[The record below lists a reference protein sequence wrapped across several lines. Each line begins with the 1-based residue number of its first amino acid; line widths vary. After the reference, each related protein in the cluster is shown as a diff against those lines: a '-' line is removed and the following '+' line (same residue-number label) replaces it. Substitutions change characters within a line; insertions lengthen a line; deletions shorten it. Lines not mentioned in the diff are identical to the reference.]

1 MKKFTRIIAAT
12 LAFVLIFFAFGCSGE
27 KTPEIKP
34 KPVSAVNLLE
44 NLTANAVSGNETNEK
59 FVSAMNDFALKLFRE
74 TYKYDGSGEN
84 FMLSPLSVTLALA
97 MVANG
102 AKGETRAEFE
112 KVLTGGNFNV
122 SDLNRYLLTYAK
134 NLYTADDCKL
144 ETANSVWFRNLED
157 FKVLDSF
164 LQNVIDYYDASVYAE
179 PFDETTLENINNWV
193 YNHTDGMIDKILD
206 DISPSDMLY
215 LINAVVFDAKWQ
227 NEYEKSDV
235 AKGEFTREDGKKI
248 SVDMMTSNERT
259 YYEDDLAV
267 GFAKNYIGGKYSFV
281 ALLPN
286 EGVTLAEYISKLDGE
301 RIEKLLNDPLP
312 DTKVVARTPK
322 FSFDYSTHLEE
333 VLAALGMPTA
343 FTGAADFS
351 GITDPSVYPLAISE
365 VVHKTFIDL
374 SEKGTK
380 AAAVTEIGMKA
391 TSAYV
396 ENIKYVTLDRPFV
409 FMILDNT
416 NKTPIF
422 IGSLS
427 NIK

>member
-1 MKKFTRIIAAT
+1 MKKITRITAAT
-12 LAFVLIFFAFGCSGE
+12 LALTLLFAFAGCAPS
-27 KTPEIKP
+27 KIKP
-34 KPVSAVNLLE
+34 KEVTAVDLLE
-44 NLTANAVSGNETNEK
+44 NLTANAVEGIETDEK

-112 KVLTGGNFNV
+112 KVLTGGNFSV

-157 FKVLDSF
+157 FEVLKSF

-206 DISPSDMLY
+206 DISPADMMF

-227 NEYEKSDV
+227 NEYEKKDIASG
-235 AKGEFTREDGKKI
+235 KFTREDGKKI
-248 SVDMMTSNERT
+248 SVDMMTSTEHT

-286 EGVTLAEYISKLDGE
+286 EGVTLADYIAELDGA
-301 RIEKLLNDPLP
+301 RIEKLLNNPLP
-312 DTKVVARTPK
+312 STKVVARTPK

-365 VVHKTFIDL
+365 VVHKTFIEL

-396 ENIKYVTLDRPFV
+396 ENVKYVTLDRPFV
-409 FMILDNT
+409 FMILDNES
-416 NKTPIF
+416 KTPIF

-427 NIK
+427 DIK